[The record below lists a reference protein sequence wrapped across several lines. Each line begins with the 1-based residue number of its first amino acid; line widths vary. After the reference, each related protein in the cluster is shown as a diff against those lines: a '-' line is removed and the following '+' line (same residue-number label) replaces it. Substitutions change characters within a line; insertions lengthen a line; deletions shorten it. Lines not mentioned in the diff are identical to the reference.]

1 MISKDY
7 NFIKTLEVYEISN
20 QLEYSNIYINKILVY
35 KLDCRFEN
43 ELIYLN

>member
-1 MISKDY
+1 MIPKDY

-20 QLEYSNIYINKILVY
+20 QLEYSSIYINKILVY
-35 KLDCRFEN
+35 KLDYRFEN

>member
-1 MISKDY
+1 MIPKDY
-7 NFIKTLEVYEISN
+7 NFIKTLEVYEITN

-35 KLDCRFEN
+35 KLYCRFEN

>member
-1 MISKDY
+1 MVSKNC
-7 NFIKTLEVYEISN
+7 NFIKTLEVYGITN
-20 QLEYSNIYINKILVY
+20 QLEYSSIYINRILLY